1 MHITG
6 IYAALGTL
14 LVLALALAQL
24 VAWGTFYYAFA
35 ILMTPMGAELGWSK
49 AEMNGAL
56 SLGLAVTGLAA
67 FGAGRWIGGDDRA
80 RASAGFISGSRV
92 LCADYIGHAR
102 IGRGI

>member
-1 MHITG
+1 MTPARDN
-6 IYAALGTL
+6 AANSGRFPWP

-56 SLGLAVTGLAA
+56 SLGLAVTGLASFA
-67 FGAGRWIGGDDRA
+67 AGRWIDHHGGRA
-80 RASAGFISGSRV
+80 LMTLGALVGAV
-92 LCADYIGHAR
+92 LLML
-102 IGRGI
+102 